1 MNAHLIRL
9 YRYELPLA
17 RPLHLR
23 DKVLTH
29 RSGLL
34 LRFGYGE
41 EKEAGYGDI
50 APLPGFSGETL
61 EEAQEAVVRWSKLLG
76 HLPKSEPERGEAL
89 DFLAQ
94 TPSVQFGIECATFQ
108 FRHAIGS
115 TRRLGLFSA
124 ARKRVSVNG
133 LLSGTLEEV
142 VDHAQVLRNSGYRAA
157 KLKVGRQD
165 PEKDVEMIREVHRVF
180 SGVPLRLDANR
191 AWDFDTA
198 VAVSRGIAGCEIEYI
213 EEPLITPERLEEFVR
228 RTGAPVALDE
238 SVVEFGVKNVFLQ
251 SRQWAKAVIIK
262 PTLLGGIM
270 GCEKLAYEALE
281 FGLKPVVS
289 SCFESGVGLAA
300 LAHLASAITSEDI
313 PVGLDTYDWL
323 AADVLPRRFS
333 VRNGVLDLD
342 EVDACVAALD
352 PGALECVYY
361 D

>member
-1 MNAHLIRL
+1 MTTPLVEL
-9 YRYELPLA
+9 FRYELPLA
-17 RPLHLR
+17 RPLRL
-23 DKVLTH
+23 KEKALTH
-29 RSGLL
+29 RTGLL

-41 EKEAGYGDI
+41 REAGYGDI
-50 APLPGFSGETL
+50 APLPGFSGETV
-61 EEAQEAVVRWSKLLG
+61 EEAQEAVANWSRLLG
-76 HLPKSEPERGEAL
+76 HLPKSEPEREQAL
-89 DFLAQ
+89 GFLTQ
-94 TPSVQFGIECATFQ
+94 TPSAQFGIECATLQ

-115 TRRLGLFSA
+115 TRKLGLFSNT
-124 ARKRVSVNG
+124 RKRVSVNG

-142 VDHAQVLRNSGYRAA
+142 IDRAQALRDAGYRAA

-165 PEKDVEMIREVHRVF
+165 PEKDIEMIREVHRVLN
-180 SGVPLRLDANR
+180 GVPLRLDANR

-198 VAVSRGIAGCEIEYI
+198 VTLSKGIANCEIEYI
-213 EEPLITPERLEEFVR
+213 EEPLNAPERLPEFVA

-238 SVVEFGVKNVFLQ
+238 SVMEFGVKHVFLQ
-251 SRQWAKAVIIK
+251 AKQWAKAVIIK
-262 PTLLGGIM
+262 PTLLGGVT
-270 GCEKLAYEALE
+270 GCEQLAYEALE

-333 VRNGVLDLD
+333 MRGGILDID
-342 EVDACVAALD
+342 EADACVAALD
-352 PGALECVYY
+352 TSALERVYY